1 MHFMFVYICSL
12 TVIFCSFFQQIALYL
27 QTMESDTF
35 RLQLTDQKHTIMD
48 YTNIIGEK
56 IKSLRTTKE
65 ITIDELA
72 ESTGLT
78 AEQIN
83 RIEDNVDIPSLAPLI
98 KIARALGVRLG
109 TFLDDQANEDGPVVC
124 RKGDADDTIS
134 FSNNASDARQHMH
147 YHSLSKAKSDR
158 HMDPFIIDIDEN
170 GETQFSLSAHEG
182 EEFIM
187 VLQGKLEVEYGK
199 NKYVLSE
206 GDTIY
211 YDSIVPHH
219 VHAYEGKA
227 ARILAVVY
235 TPIEL

>member
-1 MHFMFVYICSL
+1 
-12 TVIFCSFFQQIALYL
+12 
-27 QTMESDTF
+27 
-35 RLQLTDQKHTIMD
+35 MD

-78 AEQIN
+78 SEQIN
-83 RIEDNVDIPSLAPLI
+83 RIENNVDIPSLAPLI